1 MVSFFLRFFCNTVR
15 NTGEKSRWIHS
26 LLVGILTAIAPLPAL
41 ASQSIVPRISNESPI
56 TLTAP
61 LISPPFIAQ
70 GNFGSNEADRL
81 RMQGIE
87 QANQNNYEAALSL
100 LEQALAAYR
109 DSGNSLGEGF
119 TLIDLGQVYRF
130 LGQATQARDRYTQ
143 ALTLAETLG
152 NPRLEADSLNNLGV
166 IANDISDY
174 EASLD
179 YLEQALALNRTLNEP
194 GKTAEV
200 LANLGSTHQ
209 SLGDYQ
215 SAIQVIE
222 EALTLFRS
230 QNDLAT
236 EAHTLTQ
243 LGLIYVRLGE
253 YPQALTQL
261 QSALEKRR
269 TVGDRS
275 GEAVTL
281 NIFCLTYYR
290 LGQYERALDHC
301 QQSVAILQ
309 SVGNRFDQGY
319 PLNNIG
325 GIQESLEQ
333 YAAAQQSYE
342 EALAIHRET
351 GDRGGEATTLNNLGS
366 VFYNQQ
372 QDDQALPYYTA
383 ALELFQATGF
393 RFGEARSLNNIALI
407 YARREQYD
415 DAIALYNQALD
426 IFQTLEDPQGEARI
440 RRNLAL
446 ISAQQNRLD
455 EAESQLRRSL
465 VLLDQVRAADLSDA
479 EKIALLETQQNIYR
493 TLEQVLVLAD
503 RPEDALVASEQGR
516 TRAFADLI
524 AANLSEQLATE
535 VELVPPDVAQIR
547 QIAHTQNATL
557 VEYSLA
563 EDDLSDPAL
572 HIWVVQPDG
581 DIAFRSVS
589 LQALAPNQT
598 RAATRAPDTWLNALV
613 ESVRLDVGG
622 RGVGVVANVAGNS
635 PQGDDAAIY
644 QQLHQLLIAPIA
656 EFLPDDPGDRV
667 IFIPRDSL
675 FLVPFAALQNPSGEV
690 LIEHHTL
697 STVPSIQVLGLTQQ
711 LSQHDSTTLANVNPA
726 EFLVVGNPT
735 MPQVWSP
742 ETNSLTPLPPL
753 PGAQQEA
760 EAIASLFNLQAL
772 IGNQATE
779 SQVKQQA
786 TDATVIH
793 LATHGL
799 LEYGQVAA
807 SGVQDLPGAIA
818 LTPGNGDDGLL
829 TAAEILQLD
838 LQADLVVLSACDTGL
853 GRIVGDGVVGLSRS
867 LVAAGVPSVV
877 VSLWSVPD
885 APTAELMTE
894 FYQQLS
900 QGQDKAQ
907 ALRQAMLI
915 TRDRYPHPRDWA
927 AFTLMGETN

>member
-1 MVSFFLRFFCNTVR
+1 
-15 NTGEKSRWIHS
+15 
-26 LLVGILTAIAPLPAL
+26 
-41 ASQSIVPRISNESPI
+41 
-56 TLTAP
+56 
-61 LISPPFIAQ
+61 
-70 GNFGSNEADRL
+70 
-81 RMQGIE
+81 
-87 QANQNNYEAALSL
+87 QN
-100 LEQALAAYR
+100 
-109 DSGNSLGEGF
+109 
-119 TLIDLGQVYRF
+119 
-130 LGQATQARDRYTQ
+130 
-143 ALTLAETLG
+143 
-152 NPRLEADSLNNLGV
+152 
-166 IANDISDY
+166 
-174 EASLD
+174 
-179 YLEQALALNRTLNEP
+179 
-194 GKTAEV
+194 
-200 LANLGSTHQ
+200 
-209 SLGDYQ
+209 
-215 SAIQVIE
+215 
-222 EALTLFRS
+222 
-230 QNDLAT
+230 
-236 EAHTLTQ
+236 
-243 LGLIYVRLGE
+243 
-253 YPQALTQL
+253 
-261 QSALEKRR
+261 
-269 TVGDRS
+269 
-275 GEAVTL
+275 
-281 NIFCLTYYR
+281 
-290 LGQYERALDHC
+290 
-301 QQSVAILQ
+301 
-309 SVGNRFDQGY
+309 
-319 PLNNIG
+319 
-325 GIQESLEQ
+325 
-333 YAAAQQSYE
+333 
-342 EALAIHRET
+342 
-351 GDRGGEATTLNNLGS
+351 
-366 VFYNQQ
+366 
-372 QDDQALPYYTA
+372 DQALPYYTA
-383 ALELFQATGF
+383 ALDLFQETGF

-426 IFQTLEDPQGEARI
+426 IFQTLEDPQGEART

-535 VELVPPDVAQIR
+535 VDLAPPDVGQIR
-547 QIAHTQNATL
+547 QIAQTQNATL

-675 FLVPFAALQNPSGEV
+675 FLVPFAALQNPSGEI

-799 LEYGQVAA
+799 LEYGEVAA

-838 LQADLVVLSACDTGL
+838 LQANLVVLSACDTGL